1 MTNPLPSAEELLGT
15 FNRPMPFSDEAEKG
29 VLSCLL
35 QDPNR
40 IAANLHTMPP
50 GLFQHPAHREIFVL
64 LVDEAIE
71 GSPIDPVNV
80 THRLRQLGRIDHV
93 GGPAVISELFSFVPI
108 TSHFPYY
115 LGILRELFSQRKHIE
130 AHARALDRL
139 FSAKDGEVATTVD
152 DIKGIMEEAGKL
164 PGQLLKSHTLMEA
177 IEPLLA
183 EIEERSKHP
192 GRLPGICTGFPTIDR
207 NTGGMMPGQVWV
219 FAGEPGDGKSTI
231 IQNCAEAAAMDGRK
245 VRWYPL
251 EMPHNEQMLRLLAS
265 SAQVDNGSLY
275 NGVLTNGE
283 QQALVGAVER
293 LKRKAN
299 IELVDV
305 EDASAT
311 DIFADIERSD
321 CDVVVIDYLQL
332 MEDSGAR
339 KSDTRKGVLASISR
353 RQKRLARRT
362 GKVILTA
369 SQLNDSGKLRESRA
383 IGQDADKVFMIKKCT
398 DENSETGLND
408 AMRTLWCDKSRGGK
422 RHWELKLK
430 FLGSIFQFREHS
442 ES

>member
-1 MTNPLPSAEELLGT
+1 MTDPLPSAEELLGT
-15 FNRPMPFSDEAEKG
+15 FNRALPFSDETEKG

-50 GLFQHPAHREIFVL
+50 GLFYHQANRTIFTT
-64 LVDEAIE
+64 LVDEAVE
-71 GSPIDPVNV
+71 GRPIDPVNI
-80 THRLRQLGRIDHV
+80 TRRLRNTGLLDAV
-93 GGPAVISELFSFVPI
+93 GGASAVMELFAFVPV
-108 TSHFPYY
+108 TSHFQYY
-115 LGILRELFSQRKHIE
+115 LVTLRELFSQRKHIE

-164 PGQLLKSHTLMEA
+164 PGQLLKSHTLAEA
-177 IEPLLA
+177 LDPLLA

-192 GRLPGICTGFPTIDR
+192 GKLPGIRTGFPTIDR

-231 IQNCAEAAAMDGRK
+231 IQNCAETAAMDGKK

-275 NGVLTNGE
+275 SGVLTNGE
-283 QQALVGAVER
+283 CQAIASAVAR
-293 LKRKAN
+293 LKRNAN
-299 IELVDV
+299 VELVDV

-321 CDVVVIDYLQL
+321 CDVVVVDYLQL
-332 MEDSGAR
+332 MEDSSAR
-339 KSDTRKGVLASISR
+339 KSDTREGVLASISR

-383 IGQDADKVFMIKKCT
+383 IGQDADKVYLIKKYAS
-398 DENSETGLND
+398 EASETGFDD
-408 AMRTLWCDKSRGGK
+408 AMRTLWCDKNRGGK

-430 FLGSIFQFREHS
+430 FLGSIFQFREDS
-442 ES
+442 EP

>member
-1 MTNPLPSAEELLGT
+1 MTDPIQPIEDILGSL
-15 FNRPMPFSDEAEKG
+15 NRAMPFSDDAEKG

-40 IAANLHTMPP
+40 IAANLNTMPP
-50 GLFQHPAHREIFVL
+50 GLFQHAAHREIFVT
-64 LVDEAIE
+64 LVDEAVE
-71 GSPIDPVNV
+71 GRPIDPVNV
-80 THRLRQLGRIDHV
+80 THRLRNLGRLEHV
-93 GGPAVISELFSFVPI
+93 GGAAALSELFCFVPI

-152 DIKGIMEEAGKL
+152 DIKGILEEAGKL
-164 PGQLLKSHTLMEA
+164 PGQLLKSHTLAEA
-177 IEPLLA
+177 IDPLLA

-192 GRLPGICTGFPTIDR
+192 GKLPGIRTGFPTIDK

-231 IQNCAEAAAMDGRK
+231 IQNCAETAAMDGRK

-265 SAQVDNGSLY
+265 SAMVDNGSLY
-275 NGVLTNGE
+275 SGVLTNGE
-283 QQALVGAVER
+283 QQAIAAAVGR
-293 LKRKAN
+293 LKRTAN
-299 IELVDV
+299 VELVDV

-321 CDVVVIDYLQL
+321 CDVVVVDYLQL
-332 MEDSGAR
+332 MEDTSAR
-339 KSDTRKGVLASISR
+339 KSDTREGVLASISR

-383 IGQDADKVFMIKKCT
+383 IGQDADKVFLIKKFE
-398 DENSETGLND
+398 DEAAETGFDD
-408 AMRTLWCDKSRGGK
+408 AKRKLWCDKNRGGK

-430 FLGSIFQFREHS
+430 FLGYIFQFREES
-442 ES
+442 EP